1 MTPPLILAS
10 SSATRRA
17 MLENAGV
24 IPELRPARID
34 EEAIRLALV
43 SDGAN
48 PRDIA
53 DHLAEQKTRRI
64 AAKEPA
70 RMVLGSDQVLAFE
83 GEVLGKAPD
92 AETLRAQLA
101 RLNGKTHHLYSAAVI
116 YDAGE
121 PVWRHVG
128 HVRMHMR
135 RSSDSYLDDYVAR
148 NWDEV
153 RHCVGGYQIEHEGLR
168 LFSRI
173 EGDYFSVLGLPL
185 TELLGYLTLRGVID
199 G

>member
-1 MTPPLILAS
+1 MALPLILAS

-17 MLENAGV
+17 LLENAGLR
-24 IPELRPARID
+24 PELRPARVD
-34 EEAIRLALV
+34 EESIRAALV
-43 SDGAN
+43 DEGAG

-53 DHLAEQKTRRI
+53 DHLAEQKARRI

-70 RMVLGSDQVLAFE
+70 RLVLGADQVLALE
-83 GEVLGKAPD
+83 GEILAKAPD
-92 AETLRAQLA
+92 AQTLRAQFA
-101 RLNGKTHHLYSAAVI
+101 AMNGKVHHLYSAAVI
-116 YDAGE
+116 YDEGR

-135 RSSDSYLDDYVAR
+135 QCSDAYLDDYVTR
-148 NWDEV
+148 NWDDI
-153 RHCVGGYQIEHEGLR
+153 RHSVGGYQIEHEGLR

-173 EGDYFSVLGLPL
+173 EGDYFTVLGLPL
-185 TELLGYLTLRGVID
+185 MELLGYLTLRGVID